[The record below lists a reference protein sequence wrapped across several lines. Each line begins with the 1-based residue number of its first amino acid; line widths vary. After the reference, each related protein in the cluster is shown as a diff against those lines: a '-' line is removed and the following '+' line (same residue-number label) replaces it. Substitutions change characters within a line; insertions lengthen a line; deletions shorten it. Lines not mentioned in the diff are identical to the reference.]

1 VCVPLACRDH
11 GAAALE
17 PLHQARDPRGGVE
30 PYEQVDVRAHDPERE
45 HHGPLLPSDIPQK
58 PPEESRHLEVDKR

>member
-1 VCVPLACRDH
+1 MPLPCRDH

-17 PLHQARDPRGGVE
+17 PLPQARDPRGGVE